1 MSTMETVT
9 PMFDD
14 PIVAEVRRVR
24 DELARRFNYDV
35 HAICEDLRQRQ
46 GQTVT
51 GDDLRA
57 GRAGVVPATYVPQ
70 AAEPAQVRERK
81 A

>member
-1 MSTMETVT
+1 
-9 PMFDD
+9 MFDD

-35 HAICEDLRQRQ
+35 HAICEDLRKRQ

-51 GDDLRA
+51 GDELRA
-57 GRAGVVPATYVPQ
+57 GLAGVVSPTTYEPQ

-81 A
+81 E

>member
-1 MSTMETVT
+1 
-9 PMFDD
+9 MFDD

-24 DELARRFNYDV
+24 DELARQFNYDV
-35 HAICEDLRQRQ
+35 HAICEDLRKRQ

-51 GDDLRA
+51 GDEL
-57 GRAGVVPATYVPQ
+57 RAGVVGVSPTTYTPQ

-81 A
+81 E

>member
-1 MSTMETVT
+1 
-9 PMFDD
+9 MFED

-35 HAICEDLRQRQ
+35 HAICEDLRKRQ

-51 GDDLRA
+51 GDELRA
-57 GRAGVVPATYVPQ
+57 GLAGVSHTTSAPQ
-70 AAEPAQVRERK
+70 AAAPAQVHERK
-81 A
+81 E

>member
-1 MSTMETVT
+1 
-9 PMFDD
+9 MFDD

-24 DELARRFNYDV
+24 DELARQFNYDV
-35 HAICEDLRQRQ
+35 HAMFEDLRKRQ

-51 GDDLRA
+51 GDELRA
-57 GRAGVVPATYVPQ
+57 GLVGASPTTYPPQ

-81 A
+81 E